1 VPYLIGFMA
10 SIIVAGTVW
19 EDGNKQLGA
28 RIGLLTPVW
37 PVTLVYGVYLLIGFL
52 WKHAELELR
61 KDRP

>member
-1 VPYLIGFMA
+1 MA

-37 PVTLVYGVYLLIGFL
+37 PVTLVYGVYLLVGFL